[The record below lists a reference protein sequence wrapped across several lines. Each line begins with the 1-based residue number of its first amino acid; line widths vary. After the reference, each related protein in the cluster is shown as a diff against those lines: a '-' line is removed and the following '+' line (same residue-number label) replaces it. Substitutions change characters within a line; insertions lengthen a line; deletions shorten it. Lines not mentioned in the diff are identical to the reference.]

1 MAIVYQHRRL
11 DTNEV
16 FYVGIGKTERRA
28 YSIHGRS
35 RHWSNV
41 VKKHGYI
48 VEIMFND
55 LTWED
60 ASLKEVEL
68 IRKYGRKDLG
78 LGELVNL
85 TDGGDGTLNYKV
97 PEEYKEVLRAK
108 LKQNPISIKGRAA
121 WNKGLKLSEEHK
133 ASLSKSHTGK
143 SLSEEHRK
151 KIGEASRGRT
161 YSDEVKK
168 ERSKRM
174 KGHVVSLE
182 TREKM
187 AQAKIGRKLSEETKR
202 KMSEARKNK
211 NFK

>member
-1 MAIVYQHRRL
+1 
-11 DTNEV
+11 
-16 FYVGIGKTERRA
+16 
-28 YSIHGRS
+28 
-35 RHWSNV
+35 
-41 VKKHGYI
+41 
-48 VEIMFND
+48 MFND